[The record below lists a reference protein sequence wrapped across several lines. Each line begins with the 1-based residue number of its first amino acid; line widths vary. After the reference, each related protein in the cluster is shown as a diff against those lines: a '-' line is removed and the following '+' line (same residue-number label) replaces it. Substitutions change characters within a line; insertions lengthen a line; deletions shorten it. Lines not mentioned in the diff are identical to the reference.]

1 MKIFVNEIIGN
12 VYNKSEYLEL
22 LKRENEL
29 CDNLDTTT
37 PFKNNAVKD
46 ILENKSISYKII
58 DSWNLNVEFDI
69 IELDKENLI
78 ESIIKITNI
87 ELV

>member
-1 MKIFVNEIIGN
+1 MKGWWVSSVPLHKQSLAVSTLQIYYEI
-12 VYNKSEYLEL
+12 
-22 LKRENEL
+22 

-58 DSWNLNVEFDI
+58 DSWNLNVEFDV

-78 ESIIKITNI
+78 ESIIKITNM
-87 ELV
+87 EVL